1 MSAWDQVIYLY
12 LHDWRYQVLLG
23 TLFIGVLGRWIA
35 VAMYFFYP
43 YPSIGIAVCIIA
55 LAALYFCIGFGTFL
69 AWRKYEP
76 KFLRLRMEAE
86 DLRKKIKEEIAIHAE
101 KRNSINNPEDYRI
114 LTMRIR
120 AEYRNHRA
128 HGRYI

>member
-23 TLFIGVLGRWIA
+23 TLFIGVLGKLIA

-43 YPSIGIAVCIIA
+43 YPSIAIAICIFA
-55 LAALYFCIGFGTFL
+55 LATLYFCIGFGTFL
-69 AWRKYEP
+69 AWRNYEP

-86 DLRKKIKEEIAIHAE
+86 ELRKEIKKEATKQAR
-101 KRNSINNPEDYRI
+101 KTSSVNNPEDYRI
-114 LTMRIR
+114 LERPSRT
-120 AEYRNHRA
+120 EYKNYRA
-128 HGRYI
+128 HRKYV